1 MKIFSL
7 KKVQDLPPSKA
18 IAYVCKYFIPLSN
31 GMHAFYNNGKYEL
44 IDYNTVKRTYFDRM
58 PKTLSDYYFKQNI
71 DIRTIE
77 YEFGKPELHDDK
89 LNLCP
94 KMKHEVQSYEVFAPE
109 IKVKVDILLNYIE
122 EVLCS
127 SNQSH
132 YDYILKW
139 IANMVHGN
147 KNDSILYLRAK

>member
-1 MKIFSL
+1 MKNFSL
-7 KKVQDLPPSKA
+7 KKLQDLPPSKA
-18 IAYVCKYFIPLSN
+18 IAYVCKYFVVLSN

-94 KMKHEVQSYEVFAPE
+94 KMKHEVQSYEAFAPE
-109 IKVKVDILLNYIE
+109 IKVKVDILLNYIKD
-122 EVLCS
+122 VLCS

-139 IANMVHGN
+139 KPELAFII
-147 KNDSILYLRAK
+147 S